1 MSKSLRALGATLLLG
16 LAGAGGV
23 RGQELVDWTVR
34 TRVEPEAISTGT
46 EAVFWNPAGIGIL
59 AGRTERGEALVAA
72 QQSSDDLGLKG
83 FAASGAYRLP
93 QRGTAVALGYQHF
106 GIDNIERTG
115 VEPPDGG
122 TSDLIG
128 VGEDRLTLGVAQPF
142 GRLGYV
148 GGLVEY
154 DRSDS
159 GAGVETGFTFGA
171 GVLLRGGGRL
181 QPELGA
187 AGIAL
192 SGSTRWRTGVGALL
206 PLSAALPATVRLS
219 YGITGQSDR
228 PGRPAQ
234 RLAVT
239 GDWREHVILSLAGV
253 AEKSDGSQAYT
264 PEALAEFHVGRY
276 LLGVVYDALPNGF
289 GAATSV
295 HLGMSF

>member
-16 LAGAGGV
+16 LAAAGGA

-34 TRVEPEAISTGT
+34 TRAEPEALATGT
-46 EAVFWNPAGIGIL
+46 EAVFWNPAGIGAL
-59 AGRTERGEALVAA
+59 SGRGEAVVAA
-72 QQSSDDLGLKG
+72 LQSSDDLGLKG
-83 FAASGAYRLP
+83 FAASGAWRLP
-93 QRGTAVALGYQHF
+93 RGGTAVALGYQHF

-122 TSDLIG
+122 TADLMG
-128 VGEDRLTLGVAQPF
+128 VGEDRLTLGAAQPF
-142 GRLGYV
+142 GRHGSV

-159 GAGVETGFTFGA
+159 GAGIQTGFTFGA
-171 GVLLRGGGRL
+171 GVLLRGGGRF

-206 PLSAALPATVRLS
+206 PLSASVPATVRVS

-234 RLAVT
+234 RLALT
-239 GDWREHVILSLAGV
+239 GDWREHVILSVAGL
-253 AEKSDGSQAYT
+253 AEKSDGSVAYT

-295 HLGMSF
+295 HLGMRF